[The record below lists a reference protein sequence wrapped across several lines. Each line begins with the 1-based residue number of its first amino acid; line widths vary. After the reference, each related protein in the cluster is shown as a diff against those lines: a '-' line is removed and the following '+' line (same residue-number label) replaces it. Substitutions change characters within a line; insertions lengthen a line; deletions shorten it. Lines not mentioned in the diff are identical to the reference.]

1 MLLKH
6 SDNLSSTLQHKS
18 LSAAEGQ
25 KIAQMTLE
33 VIKQLRK
40 EESFDIFW
48 LKVKKFTDENDIEE
62 PHLPRNRKRPLRYD
76 DSQSEGYFHAEI
88 KSLYRQSYYEAV
100 DLLIS
105 CIEDRFQQP
114 GYEKY
119 KRLESLLFKA
129 CISEDIENEIAEVYQ
144 LYKDDFDSNILQAQL
159 QVFKT
164 HFNQIQNNPLP
175 DTIDI
180 FVLKQYFLSLS
191 TSQLTLL
198 SQVYRLLQ
206 LILVMPATNASS
218 ERSFSAL
225 RCIKTYLRTT
235 MKQERLNYLMLLHVH
250 KARTDELDLK
260 CIVNEFVGGSEH
272 RSNIFAKF

>member
-1 MLLKH
+1 M
-6 SDNLSSTLQHKS
+6 
-18 LSAAEGQ
+18 
-25 KIAQMTLE
+25 
-33 VIKQLRK
+33 
-40 EESFDIFW
+40 
-48 LKVKKFTDENDIEE
+48 
-62 PHLPRNRKRPLRYD
+62 PRNRKRPLRYD
-76 DSQSEGYFHAEI
+76 DSQSEGYFNAEI

-100 DLLIS
+100 DLLLS

-129 CISEDIENEIAEVYQ
+129 CISEDIENEIAEVCQ
-144 LYKDDFDSNILQAQL
+144 FYKDDFDSNILQAQL

-175 DTIDI
+175 DTIDS

-198 SQVYRLLQ
+198 LQVYRLLQ

-225 RCIKTYLRTT
+225 RRIKTYLRTT

-250 KARTDELDLK
+250 KARTDEL